1 MHKAK
6 MSRLN
11 TCMAFNLN
19 NIKKKIADGYR
30 ERFNAQSKISGV
42 GTNIPYYAPRGPTN
56 VGVTGI
62 QYQQQLP
69 GKKIK

>member
-1 MHKAK
+1 
-6 MSRLN
+6 
-11 TCMAFNLN
+11 MAFNLN

>member
-1 MHKAK
+1 MVPG
-6 MSRLN
+6 
-11 TCMAFNLN
+11 FN
-19 NIKKKIADGYR
+19 NIKKKIADGYK
-30 ERFNAQSKISGV
+30 ERFNANTKISGV
-42 GTNIPYYAPRGPTN
+42 GIKVPYYAPRGPTN